1 MDGDHLGLETR
12 RLLERADRAIEES
25 IRLRARN
32 AEVRRQLR
40 QARYDMEQQLSGSF
54 ENTSA
59 ALASGRAPIFD
70 P

>member
-32 AEVRRQLR
+32 AEVRRELR
-40 QARYDMEQQLSGSF
+40 QARYDMEQQLAGSF
-54 ENTSA
+54 ANASA
-59 ALASGRAPIFD
+59 GLASGRAPIFD

>member
-12 RLLERADRAIEES
+12 QLLARADRAIEES
-25 IRLRARN
+25 IRLRAIN

-40 QARYDMEQQLSGSF
+40 WARYEMEQQLAESL
-54 ENTSA
+54 A
-59 ALASGRAPIFD
+59 RHDPASGRAPIFD